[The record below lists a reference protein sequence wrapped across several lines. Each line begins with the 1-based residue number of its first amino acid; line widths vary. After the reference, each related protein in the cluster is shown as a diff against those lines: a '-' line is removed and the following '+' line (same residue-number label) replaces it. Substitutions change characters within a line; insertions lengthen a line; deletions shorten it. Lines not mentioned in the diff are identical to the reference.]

1 MGIDFHSH
9 YMQII
14 RANLNK
20 YPEKKLIIFPFGE
33 QGMIFKNI
41 LNSAYDLHEN
51 YIIDNVLCNYN
62 KNIFPLYSLENM
74 DDKSLLFFLVATD
87 KELNNKLYNQIKIKF
102 PNAEIINVLEP
113 LIIPVNDKEGWFKEF
128 KELLGIKRLI
138 SNKQYVRIGRM
149 NDGGYVMLDD
159 IETNMKAYSFGICDD
174 VSWDREMAE
183 RYGIDIYMYDHTI
196 TGLPEYHKKFHYFK
210 AGISGKD
217 DSMNHLFSIETILK
231 NNAHTEETNLILKM
245 DVEGAEYD
253 FLESASPSIIS
264 NFKQM
269 IFEFHNITK
278 LENKERIKK
287 SLQKLNE
294 THQAVWI
301 HGNNCNYAECDNG
314 VIVPNTIE
322 VLYLNKNY
330 YSFEET
336 NVYFPW
342 DIDQPNKYKLNDFI
356 LGNW

>member
-159 IETNMKAYSFGICDD
+159 IETNMKKRGSDFNVITVGNLHVKRDFSD
-174 VSWDREMAE
+174 VRDIARGYRLVLE
-183 RYGIDIYMYDHTI
+183 RGTPNQVYNIG
-196 TGLPEYHKKFHYFK
+196 
-210 AGISGKD
+210 SGKVYELKELLNYIISLSD
-217 DSMNHLFSIETILK
+217 MPIEVRIDNHLIRPNEPASIWCD
-231 NNAHTEETNLILKM
+231 NH
-245 DVEGAEYD
+245 
-253 FLESASPSIIS
+253 
-264 NFKQM
+264 
-269 IFEFHNITK
+269 
-278 LENKERIKK
+278 RIKK
-287 SLQKLNE
+287 ELGWCEKHSIFDAMHDMYEHYLNE
-294 THQAVWI
+294 
-301 HGNNCNYAECDNG
+301 
-314 VIVPNTIE
+314 
-322 VLYLNKNY
+322 L
-330 YSFEET
+330 
-336 NVYFPW
+336 
-342 DIDQPNKYKLNDFI
+342 
-356 LGNW
+356 